1 MPGTTEL
8 RDLWC
13 VNVVHTSQ
21 RVTLESSSYAFE
33 ICNGRI
39 RETFDFVVAGRLS
52 IYHSQKRI
60 EFFLAEQLY
69 L

>member
-1 MPGTTEL
+1 MPRTTEL

-21 RVTLESSSYAFE
+21 RVTLDHRMPLKSVMEGKG
-33 ICNGRI
+33 N
-39 RETFDFVVAGRLS
+39 FDSVVAGRLS